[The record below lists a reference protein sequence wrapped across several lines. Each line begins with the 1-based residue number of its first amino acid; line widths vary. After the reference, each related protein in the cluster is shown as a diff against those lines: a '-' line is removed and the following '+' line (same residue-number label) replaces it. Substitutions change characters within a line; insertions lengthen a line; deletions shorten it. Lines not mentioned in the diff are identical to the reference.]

1 MKLYI
6 LQAYPDAHKW
16 LADGWVI
23 GYYTNKRALRNAI
36 KAHAD
41 ELGLYAEKE
50 FYRAFD
56 SGDWYSVNTYAET
69 GSIDRVD
76 VNPCF

>member
-6 LQAYPDAHKW
+6 LQAFPNAHKW
-16 LADGWVI
+16 LADGWTI
-23 GYYTNKRALRNAI
+23 GTFTNKRALRQAI

-41 ELGLYAEKE
+41 EMGIYDEKE

-56 SGDWYSVNTYAET
+56 RGDWGSVNTYAET
-69 GSIDRVD
+69 GYVELTST
-76 VNPCF
+76 NCFD